1 METSSQLHHDL
12 ILPSDEGADQSLG
25 DMEGLLSSRHKQ
37 LLLKVRTVCSVCS
50 VSPCAAVPRQE
61 GELQVHAGRGRQ
73 RQGHR
78 GRAAPPAGGEREDT
92 EEAPVWEVHPVTQ
105 SGQAESLGW
114 ATSRHVTSRDS
125 SLPINYINDWTCKGN
140 SIHLIHDLIRK
151 WSDGL

>member
-50 VSPCAAVPRQE
+50 VSPCAAVPCQE

-114 ATSRHVTSRDS
+114 ATSRHVTSRHVTS
-125 SLPINYINDWTCKGN
+125 RHEILPCQ
-140 SIHLIHDLIRK
+140 LIISMIELAKEILFI
-151 WSDGL
+151 WFMI